1 MAKDFSCWQR
11 YGGNLPEKF
20 SSTEEPEAA
29 SVGWG
34 AGVDCP
40 GESAS
45 RGKNLGWQWFN
56 DPRLDSLGFRG
67 IFPSD
72 IIRVFYKPMLDLYK
86 FTASQ
91 CF

>member
-1 MAKDFSCWQR
+1 MTKDFSCWQQ
-11 YGGNLPEKF
+11 YGGNLPEKS

-29 SVGWG
+29 GVGWG
-34 AGVDCP
+34 AGLDRS

-45 RGKNLGWQWFN
+45 RVNNQWQWFN

-72 IIRVFYKPMLDLYK
+72 IIREFCKLMLDLYK